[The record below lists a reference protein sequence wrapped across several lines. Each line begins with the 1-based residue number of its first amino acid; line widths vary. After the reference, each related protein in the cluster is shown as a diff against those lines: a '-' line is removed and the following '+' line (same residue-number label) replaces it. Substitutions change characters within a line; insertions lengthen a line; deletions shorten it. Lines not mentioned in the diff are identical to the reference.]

1 MKYPP
6 HFYSGCNVMIET
18 SLGSNGKW
26 RWSASITNDSSENV
40 EKIVL
45 PVEYD
50 SEGEAFDDARM
61 IAELIVHRESYALGS
76 GVGHPLPRD

>member
-6 HFYSGCNVMIET
+6 HFYDGCSVTIET

-26 RWSASITNDSSENV
+26 RWSASITNDSNENM
-40 EKIVL
+40 EKIAL

-61 IAELIVHRESYALGS
+61 IAELIVHRENYALGYDVS
-76 GVGHPLPRD
+76 HPLSPD